1 VIATSSTSSLDLPD
15 FAAAREICS
24 RTRSRFSAIDVIAE
38 SVWQPFGLPIQIKD
52 RRANAF
58 AIVRRVTPV
67 RCANQCQ
74 TRQSGEKALSGS
86 GAVADTHD
94 MITKN
99 IGMLLLAIY
108 LIAVGILTLTG
119 LGIGFITGVL
129 ALVAGIFILIG
140 R

>member
-1 VIATSSTSSLDLPD
+1 
-15 FAAAREICS
+15 
-24 RTRSRFSAIDVIAE
+24 
-38 SVWQPFGLPIQIKD
+38 
-52 RRANAF
+52 
-58 AIVRRVTPV
+58 
-67 RCANQCQ
+67 
-74 TRQSGEKALSGS
+74 
-86 GAVADTHD
+86 

-119 LGIGFITGVL
+119 LGISILAGVL

>member
-1 VIATSSTSSLDLPD
+1 
-15 FAAAREICS
+15 
-24 RTRSRFSAIDVIAE
+24 
-38 SVWQPFGLPIQIKD
+38 
-52 RRANAF
+52 
-58 AIVRRVTPV
+58 VTP
-67 RCANQCQ
+67 RP
-74 TRQSGEKALSGS
+74 SGLSTIGALPH
-86 GAVADTHD
+86 THH

-119 LGIGFITGVL
+119 LGIGILAGVL